1 VASEA
6 RKQHIRQMMA
16 FLRGK
21 MRSPD
26 AAGEVIV
33 SRGEVEELARSI
45 GMDEEA
51 AWRMFRVLKGPAWEG
66 QYMEESRSEGE
77 ASEYTA
83 ARLTRVYTGPIA

>member
-1 VASEA
+1 MASEA

-45 GMDEEA
+45 GIDEEA
-51 AWRMFRVLKGPAWEG
+51 AWRMFRVLKGHAWEG
-66 QYMEESRSEGE
+66 QYIEESRSEE
-77 ASEYTA
+77 REYTA
-83 ARLTRVYTGPIA
+83 ARLTRVYPGPIA